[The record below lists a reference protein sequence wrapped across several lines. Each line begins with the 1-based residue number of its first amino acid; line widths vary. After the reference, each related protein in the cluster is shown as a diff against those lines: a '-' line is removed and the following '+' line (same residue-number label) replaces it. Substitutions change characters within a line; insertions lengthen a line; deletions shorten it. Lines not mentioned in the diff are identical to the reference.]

1 MEKSILMMSDDRKLF
16 DEIEKYFEHQVMN
29 LCSLCSMEEAIY
41 KIQLNECCLIILDL
55 VSMKYSGYDLI
66 IMMRKYNPVPI

>member
-1 MEKSILMMSDDRKLF
+1 MEKNILMMSDDRKLF

-29 LCSLCSMEEAIY
+29 LCYLCSMEEAIY

-55 VSMKYSGYDLI
+55 VSMKYSGDDLI
-66 IMMRKYNPVPI
+66 IMMRKYSPVPI